1 MEVACCPNDFL
12 DHRTKNRSEM
22 ADRTNPFRTE
32 HLIMRAIESPDD
44 DELFIRI
51 QQSPVDFA
59 NSNARV
65 QKPQSKADAAR
76 LQKHVIET
84 TLLGVVICLA
94 PRDAVEGSEKEKAG
108 PPVGVIT
115 LAEITPHMRAHN
127 FSEIGIDIL
136 PEYQGKG
143 YGTEAINWT
152 LEWGFQAAGLH
163 RIAIRAFEYNYGA
176 RKLYERL
183 GFKHEGTAREE
194 IWSQGRYW
202 DSYQYAMLEQD
213 WRSMQ
218 EAKRKDA

>member
-1 MEVACCPNDFL
+1 M
-12 DHRTKNRSEM
+12 T
-22 ADRTNPFRTE
+22 DRTNPFRTE
-32 HLIMRAIESPDD
+32 HLIMRAPETPDD
-44 DELFIRI
+44 DDLFLKI
-51 QQSPVDFA
+51 QQTPLDFA

-65 QKPQSKADAAR
+65 QKPQSKADASR
-76 LQKHVIET
+76 YQKAISET
-84 TLLGVVICLA
+84 SLLGVVICLA
-94 PRDAVEGSEKEKAG
+94 PRPDAVEPSDKKAG
-108 PPVGVIT
+108 PAIGTIH
-115 LAEITPHMRAHN
+115 LSELRPHMQMHR

-143 YGTEAINWT
+143 YGSEAINWT
-152 LEWGFQAAGLH
+152 LQWGFQAANLH

-202 DSYQYAMLEQD
+202 DSYTYALLEQD

-218 EAKRKDA
+218 EQEK